1 MEKIY
6 NNITELIGNTP
17 LMELKIFG
25 KAHCPKARL
34 LAKLES
40 FNPAGSAKDRI
51 ALNIIH
57 TAEREGMLKK
67 GGMII
72 EATSGNTGVGLAAVS
87 SVLGYEAVIVMPD
100 SMSVERI
107 KLIGAYGAKIILSEG
122 VRGMAGAVA
131 KAEELHREN
140 EGSIIAGQFINP
152 ANPEAHYMTTGPE
165 IWRDTDGNIN
175 AFVAGVGTGGTL
187 TGVGRYLKEH
197 DSLIRIVA
205 MEPDASALLSGENA
219 GAHKIQGIGANFIP
233 EVLDRSVYDE
243 IVRVTD
249 DEAFAAM
256 KELAVTEG
264 LLVGISSGAAAIAAA
279 KVATRPEF
287 DGKTIVVLLPD
298 TGERY
303 LSILK

>member
-1 MEKIY
+1 MENIY
-6 NNITELIGNTP
+6 NNITELIGSTP
-17 LMELKIFG
+17 LLELKVFE
-25 KAHCPKARL
+25 KTHCPKARL

-40 FNPAGSAKDRI
+40 FNPAGSAKDRV

-57 TAEREGMLKK
+57 TAEREGKLKN

-87 SVLGYEAVIVMPD
+87 AVLGYNAVIVMPD
-100 SMSVERI
+100 SMSVERK
-107 KLIGAYGAKIILSEG
+107 KLIGAYGAKIILTEG
-122 VRGMAGAVA
+122 AKGMAGAVQ
-131 KAEELHREN
+131 KAEEIHREN
-140 EGSIIAGQFINP
+140 EGSIIAGQFVNP
-152 ANPEAHYMTTGPE
+152 ANPEAHYMSTGPE
-165 IWRDTDGNIN
+165 IWHDTDGNID

-187 TGVGRYLKEH
+187 SGAGRYLKEKT
-197 DSLIRIVA
+197 SLIRIIA
-205 MEPDASALLSGENA
+205 MEPDGSALLSGENA
-219 GAHKIQGIGANFIP
+219 GVHKIQGIGANFIP

-279 KVATRPEF
+279 KVAARPEF
-287 DGKTIVVLLPD
+287 EGKTVVVILPD

-303 LSILK
+303 LSIM